1 MAVPVRAAQYDTN
14 DEDYGY
20 EQESNDN
27 SLDENLQESDD
38 DSIEEDSEAKKA
50 EKPQEV
56 SGSRTESSLIRPTK
70 LI

>member
-38 DSIEEDSEAKKA
+38 DSIEEDSEAKKIDH
-50 EKPQEV
+50 PQN
-56 SGSRTESSLIRPTK
+56 GP
-70 LI
+70 